1 MKTQR
6 GQSIVE
12 LALLFPLLMML
23 LMGLLDLGRAY
34 YIMVAL
40 RDAAEEGAS
49 YAAIQ
54 PTDEAEIKARA
65 ADASGDLIATTAD
78 DVVITTSS
86 LLPGEPITVTINYQ
100 YDFYMP
106 LAQPFLPEDG
116 LVLRGR
122 AIHPI
127 ITP

>member
-12 LALLFPLLMML
+12 LALLFPLLMMLLML

-65 ADASGDLIATTAD
+65 ADASGDL
-78 DVVITTSS
+78 
-86 LLPGEPITVTINYQ
+86 
-100 YDFYMP
+100 
-106 LAQPFLPEDG
+106 
-116 LVLRGR
+116 
-122 AIHPI
+122 
-127 ITP
+127 

>member
-1 MKTQR
+1 MRTEK

-12 LALLFPLLMML
+12 LAVLFPLLMLL

-40 RDAAEEGAS
+40 RDAAEEGAT
-49 YAAIQ
+49 YAAIDPHDQ
-54 PTDEAEIKARA
+54 TEIKARA
-65 ADASGDLIATTAD
+65 TDACGDLIAISAD
-78 DVVITTSS
+78 DVQIATAS
-86 LLPGEPITVTINYQ
+86 LTPGEPITVTINYQ

-106 LAQPFLPEDG
+106 LAQPFLPEEG
-116 LVLRGR
+116 LTLRGQ

-127 ITP
+127 INP